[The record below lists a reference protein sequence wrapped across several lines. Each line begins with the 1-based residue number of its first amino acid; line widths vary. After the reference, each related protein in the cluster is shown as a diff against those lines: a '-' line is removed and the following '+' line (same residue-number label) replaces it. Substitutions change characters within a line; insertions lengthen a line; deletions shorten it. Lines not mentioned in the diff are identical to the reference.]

1 MKSYKDFNDVNEFRK
16 YYHLDNQLVTEAK
29 NDKDFDDPEKVINK
43 DKLEVH
49 YAEFNKKECKNIFK
63 HIIVFTN
70 DSDSKNNKTLK
81 NIEDAIEAL
90 KKSKCDIIPKL
101 HVFVAANVISDDQ
114 SEDITIEDDKEKFV
128 IHEESNID
136 TLVFSRLGV
145 QDEDQC
151 EHIVK
156 LLQDRGFLVLNPV
169 QFSALACDKYQ
180 SAVLFEK
187 GNIPQPRFALMT
199 KEVLYDEKLYKE
211 AMQRLYPKW
220 DVKDSDKNEDFMV
233 VMKILD
239 GHGGTGVALIDGKR
253 IYAVLQLIFAINP
266 EQQILLQKKEEADG
280 GDIRVH
286 VLTLRDKQVILG
298 AMKRVKLGGDFRS
311 NVSLGAEAEPVKLT
325 PEQEQIALKTATL
338 SKLPWCAVDIMPL
351 VKGSNKEIGDNVVLE
366 INASPGT
373 AGISDVLKENFINIL
388 LNELDDPGLFYLQ
401 DKTAGFIES
410 VEIDFGEVKKTFLA
424 KLDTGNSTKAS
435 VLEVGEFTEKG
446 DKIEFTIEGK
456 KMTFDIV
463 DESIAKAGEEK
474 YKRPMI
480 IVPQITL
487 GSRKLNNVHI
497 AIVESRANKTTNLL
511 LNRDAMSKLGYVVHP
526 NNAHILTKEMEKVK
540 II

>member
-16 YYHLDNQLVTEAK
+16 YYHLDNQLVIEAK

-220 DVKDSDKNEDFMV
+220 DIKDSDKNEDFMV

-325 PEQEQIALKTATL
+325 PEQEQIALRTATL

-373 AGISDVLKENFINIL
+373 AGISEVLKENFINIL

-446 DKIEFTIEGK
+446 KKIEFTIEGK